1 MFGTEPELILAL
13 RTMAREGR
21 KPSAMLHRLISH
33 HAMFGTDIPK
43 AVDRNLLVQY
53 FAEAFCF
60 ADGEAYPIFGWL
72 PESQGELKDSD
83 IDRIMSKRIQRT
95 RGEWEKQTSTVR

>member
-1 MFGTEPELILAL
+1 MFGTQPELVFAL
-13 RTMAREGR
+13 RGMAREGS
-21 KPSAMLHRLISH
+21 KPSVMLHQLISH
-33 HAMFGTDIPK
+33 HATLVADSPK
-43 AVDRNLLVQY
+43 SVDRNLLVQY
-53 FAEAFCF
+53 FTEAFCF

-95 RGEWEKQTSTVR
+95 RGEWEKQTSAA